1 MPTAKNSAKA
11 LVNDPESPV
20 SSIDEAQ
27 KVQERVAIG
36 ARVVYEVVRL
46 EGEDE
51 LERPGVALAWSGLA
65 AGLSMGFSLLAEAA
79 LMSHLPNAAWR
90 PLIARAGYSVGFL
103 VVILGRQQ
111 LFTENTLPSFCRCCY
126 TKTGRQY

>member
-1 MPTAKNSAKA
+1 MPTARNSAKA

-20 SSIDEAQ
+20 VSIDEPQ

-79 LMSHLPNAAWR
+79 LCPTC
-90 PLIARAGYSVGFL
+90 P
-103 VVILGRQQ
+103 
-111 LFTENTLPSFCRCCY
+111 
-126 TKTGRQY
+126 TGRGDR